1 MPAMIDWITAKFRVD
16 HFGQISHGRVVK
28 IDPDGC
34 PEWESRCWKPLAGSH
49 ESSLQVKTVDVD
61 HVRDGTV
68 LQISG
73 NPVKW
78 FQGHNLFGSQDVHG
92 LCMETITRVCDILEL
107 HPTEDEKHSWH
118 EGDYSLSRVDVNTM
132 YSLGTREHVL
142 SFIRDLEQTAS
153 TKIGAGIFKG
163 TTLYFNS
170 KSRRWQFKAYSKGQE
185 IEARGHNLPAGLSLT
200 ELAKFADDKLRL
212 EFRLMHLELDR
223 LRLTKGRD
231 WKTESVN
238 IDGLH
243 AQYLERID
251 MNEQKL
257 SVIEEQLPKK
267 LLATYLMWKSGQDLR
282 QLLSK
287 NTFYRHRQ
295 ELLDYGINISKKQPA
310 EPKVSNV
317 VPIRPAR
324 PFIHLRDLVPCEI
337 PEWAKGTA
345 LYFEPRKFG

>member
-1 MPAMIDWITAKFRVD
+1 MPAMIDWITGKFRLD
-16 HFGQISHGRVVK
+16 HFGQISKGRVLK
-28 IDPDGC
+28 LDDDGSV
-34 PEWESRCWKPLAGSH
+34 EWNSPCWRPLVGSH
-49 ESSLQVKTVDVD
+49 DSSLQVKTVEVD

-78 FQGHNLFGSQDVHG
+78 FQGHNLFGSNNVHG
-92 LCMETITRVCDILEL
+92 LCMETISRVCDMLEL

-118 EGDYSLSRVDVNTM
+118 EGDYTLSRIDINQM
-132 YSLGTREHVL
+132 YSLGSRENVL
-142 SFIRDLEQTAS
+142 TFIRDLEQTAS
-153 TKIGAGIFKG
+153 TKIGAGLFKG
-163 TTLYFNS
+163 TTLYFNG

-185 IEARGHNLPAGLSLT
+185 INAKGHKLPAGLSLT
-200 ELAKFADDKLRL
+200 ELASFADDKLRL
-212 EFRLMHLELDR
+212 EFKYMHLELDR

-238 IDGLH
+238 IDRLH
-243 AQYLERID
+243 AKYLERIS

-257 SVIEEQLPKK
+257 NVIEEQLPKK
-267 LLATYLMWKSGQDLR
+267 LLSTYLIWKSGQDVR
-282 QLLSK
+282 RRLSR

-295 ELLDYGINISKKQPA
+295 ELLEYGINISKNNPVETA
-310 EPKVSNV
+310 VSNV
-317 VPIRPAR
+317 VPLRPVR

-337 PEWAKGTA
+337 PEWAKGTP